1 MSNTIGS
8 GTPIAAAL
16 SLQKTAQEMP
26 KALVQQLLPQPVQQ
40 RSGSDSASFSSEA
53 LALLQAEQQTK
64 PAGTT

>member
-16 SLQKTAQEMP
+16 SLQKSAQDLP
-26 KALVQQLLPQPVQQ
+26 KAMVQQLLPPPVQQ
-40 RSGSDSASFSSEA
+40 RSGSDSATFSSEA

-64 PAGTT
+64 PAGTA

>member
-8 GTPIAAAL
+8 GTSIGAAI

-26 KALVQQLLPQPVQQ
+26 KALIDKLMPQPVQQ
-40 RSGSDSASFSSEA
+40 TSGRDSASFSSEA

-64 PAGTT
+64 PAGTC